1 MAKRPL
7 RLVSICGLLLF
18 LPLFS
23 FDAGVPSARAT
34 QQSLESSLSN
44 NQDIDTLAPVISS
57 HLNAPASAGTLQVS
71 SPTQQNA
78 SITFPQT
85 GQTVQGR
92 FLQYWQNHG
101 GLAQQG
107 YPITP
112 ERHEKS
118 DVDGNTYTMQY
129 FERAVFELHPENQ
142 PPYDVLLSLLGDIR
156 YKQKYPDG
164 APGQTPN
171 TSAGSVLFSQT
182 GKRLG
187 GIFLQYWQTHGGL
200 MQQGYPI
207 SDEFTEVSDLNGKP
221 YTVQYFERA
230 VFEAHPENQ
239 PPYNVLLSQLGT
251 YRLQGTGG
259 QTSGASI
266 PIKHIVFFVKEKRT
280 FDNYFGTYPGA
291 DGATT
296 AKLPSGQVV
305 PLQHEK
311 DQVPDIDH
319 SSQGGY
325 SAFDNGKMDR
335 FSLLHSS
342 GVAHPTGTY
351 DNNSLTQLHQSDIPN
366 YWLYAQN
373 YVLGDAMFSSLM
385 GPSLPNH
392 LYTIAA
398 QSGGVIN
405 NPVTDKNI
413 GTVGKSSRGWGCDV
427 ANQQVEVKNP
437 DGSTQLKEACF
448 DFNTLADELDAKG
461 LSWRYY
467 APPSGQP
474 GYVWSVFNAINHIR
488 NGPDWKYVVPTPQ
501 FMTDAASGNLPTVSW
516 IVTPANVSEH
526 APASVCVGE
535 NWTVQ
540 MLTSL
545 MQGPDW
551 SSTAVFLTWD
561 DFGGF
566 YDHVAPQQVDGYG
579 LGFRVPL
586 LVISPYAR
594 KGYIDH
600 TQYEYSSMLRFAED
614 TLGLATLTGRDK
626 AANDM
631 MGAFDFTQQPRQPL
645 ILQQRSCKVTTP
657 YDNVDYDD

>member
-1 MAKRPL
+1 M
-7 RLVSICGLLLF
+7 
-18 LPLFS
+18 
-23 FDAGVPSARAT
+23 
-34 QQSLESSLSN
+34 
-44 NQDIDTLAPVISS
+44 
-57 HLNAPASAGTLQVS
+57 QVS
-71 SPTQQNA
+71 SPAQQGA

-85 GQTVQGR
+85 GQTLQGR

-101 GLAQQG
+101 GLAQMG

-112 ERHEKS
+112 ERHEIS
-118 DVDGNTYTMQY
+118 DIDGKAYTMQY
-129 FERAVFELHPENQ
+129 FERAVFEYHPENH
-142 PPYDVLLSLLGDIR
+142 PPYDVLLSLLGDIF
-156 YKQKYPDG
+156 YKQKYPNG

-171 TSAGSVLFSQT
+171 TSAGSVLFPQT

-187 GIFLQYWQTHGGL
+187 GVFLQYWQSHGAL

-207 SDEFTEVSDLNGKP
+207 SDEFTEVSALNGKP

-230 VFEAHPENQ
+230 VFELHPENQ

-251 YRLQGTGG
+251 YRMQPMGG
-259 QTSGASI
+259 QIGGASI
-266 PIKHIVFFVKEKRT
+266 PIKHIVFFVKENRT

-291 DGATT
+291 NGATT
-296 AKLPSGQVV
+296 ASLPSGQVV
-305 PLQHEK
+305 ALQHEK

-319 SSQGGY
+319 SSQGAF
-325 SAFDNGKMDR
+325 SAFDNGKMDS
-335 FSLLHSS
+335 FNLLHST
-342 GVAHPTGTY
+342 GAPHPTGAY
-351 DNNSLTQLHQSDIPN
+351 ENNSLTQFQQSDIPN

-413 GTVGKSSRGWGCDV
+413 GTVGKSSVGWGCDV

-437 DGSTQLKEACF
+437 DGSIQLKEACF
-448 DFNTLADELDAKG
+448 DFTTLADELDAKG
-461 LSWRYY
+461 VSWRYY

-474 GYVWSVFNAINHIR
+474 GYIWSVFNAINHIR

-540 MLTSL
+540 MLNSL

-594 KGYIDH
+594 TGYIDH

-631 MGAFDFTQQPRQPL
+631 MGAFDFTEQPRQPL
-645 ILQQRSCKVTTP
+645 ILQQRSCKVAIP
-657 YDNVDYDD
+657 YNNVGYDD